1 MHADKTKVINLLK
14 TVQGQ
19 VQGVI
24 NMVEDNRYCIDI
36 STQILS
42 SQSILRKVNYEI
54 LKGHFEHCIRATMV
68 SSDEVEKDQKIKELV
83 EILDKILQK

>member
-1 MHADKTKVINLLK
+1 MHADKTKVVNLLK

-19 VQGVI
+19 VQGLI

-42 SQSILRKVNYEI
+42 SQSILRKVNYAI
-54 LKGHFEHCIRATMV
+54 LKGHFEHCIRETMV
-68 SSDEVEKDQKIKELV
+68 SGNEVDQDEKIKELV
-83 EILDKILQK
+83 GILDKILQK

>member
-54 LKGHFEHCIRATMV
+54 LKGHFEHCIRATMT
-68 SSDEVEKDQKIKELV
+68 SNNEVEKDEKIKELV
-83 EILDKILQK
+83 EILDKIMPK

>member
-1 MHADKTKVINLLK
+1 MQADKKKVVRLLK

-19 VQGVI
+19 VQGLI

-36 STQILS
+36 STQILA

-54 LKGHFEHCIRATMV
+54 LKGHFEHCIRETMV
-68 SSDEVEKDQKIKELV
+68 SDDEVSKNEKIKELV
-83 EILDKILQK
+83 GILDKILQK

>member
-1 MHADKTKVINLLK
+1 MHADKTKVVRLLK

-19 VQGVI
+19 VQGLI

-36 STQILS
+36 STQILA

-54 LKGHFEHCIRATMV
+54 LKGHFEHCVRETMV
-68 SSDEVEKDQKIKELV
+68 SGDKDNQDQKIEELV
-83 EILDKILQK
+83 GILDKILQK

>member
-1 MHADKTKVINLLK
+1 MQADKKKVVRLLK

-19 VQGVI
+19 VQGLI

-36 STQILS
+36 STQILA

-54 LKGHFEHCIRATMV
+54 LKGHFEHCIRETMV
-68 SSDEVEKDQKIKELV
+68 SDDEVSKNEKIEELV
-83 EILDKILQK
+83 GILDKILQK

>member
-1 MHADKTKVINLLK
+1 MHADKTKVVNLLK

-19 VQGVI
+19 VQGLI
-24 NMVEDNRYCIDI
+24 NMVEDDRYCIDI

-54 LKGHFEHCIRATMV
+54 LKGHFEHCIRETMV
-68 SSDEVEKDQKIKELV
+68 SGNEVDQDEKIKELV
-83 EILDKILQK
+83 GILDKILQK